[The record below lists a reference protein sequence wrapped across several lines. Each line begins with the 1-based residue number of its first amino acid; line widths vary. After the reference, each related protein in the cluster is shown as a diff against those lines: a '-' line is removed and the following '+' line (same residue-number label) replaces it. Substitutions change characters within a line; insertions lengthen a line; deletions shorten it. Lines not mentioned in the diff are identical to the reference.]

1 MANTYHQVYV
11 HSVFAVKFRNSVISN
26 AWKNDFMGVI
36 GNLLNETGCKTYIVN
51 GVEDHVHCLFG
62 LNPAISISDV
72 MRNVK
77 AKSSKWANESEHL
90 SNRFEWQKGFGVF
103 SYSHSQVDTIFKY
116 IQNQEEH
123 HKKRSFS
130 EEYLELLTKF
140 EIEYNK
146 KYLFEDLM

>member
-11 HSVFAVKFRNSVISN
+11 HSVFAVKFRNAVISN
-26 AWKNDFMGVI
+26 AWKKDFMAVI
-36 GNLLNETGCKTYIVN
+36 GNLLNESGCKTYIVN

-72 MRNVK
+72 MRSVK
-77 AKSSKWANESEHL
+77 AKSSKWANESGHL
-90 SNRFEWQKGFGVF
+90 PNRFEWQKGFGAF

-116 IQNQEEH
+116 IENQEEH

-140 EIEYNK
+140 EVEHNK

>member
-1 MANTYHQVYV
+1 MGNTYHQVYV
-11 HSVFAVKFRNSVISN
+11 HSVFAVKFRNAVISN
-26 AWKNDFMGVI
+26 AWKKDFIGVI

-72 MRNVK
+72 MRSVK
-77 AKSSKWANESEHL
+77 AKSSKWVNESRLLQH
-90 SNRFEWQKGFGVF
+90 RFEWQKGFGAF

-140 EIEYNK
+140 EVEHNK

>member
-11 HSVFAVKFRNSVISN
+11 HSVFAVKFRNAIIGN
-26 AWKNDFMGVI
+26 AWKKDFFSVI

-72 MRNVK
+72 MRSVK
-77 AKSSKWANESEHL
+77 AKSSKWVNESARL
-90 SNRFEWQKGFGVF
+90 QNRFEWQKGFGAF
-103 SYSHSQVDTIFKY
+103 SYSHSQIDTIFKY

-130 EEYLELLTKF
+130 DEYLELLTKF
-140 EIEYNK
+140 EVEHNK
-146 KYLFEDLM
+146 KYLFESLM

>member
-11 HSVFAVKFRNSVISN
+11 HSVFAVKFRNAAISN
-26 AWKNDFMGVI
+26 AWKKDFMAVI
-36 GNLLNETGCKTYIVN
+36 GNLLNESGCKTYIVN

-72 MRNVK
+72 MRSVK
-77 AKSSKWANESEHL
+77 AKSSKWANESGHL
-90 SNRFEWQKGFGVF
+90 PNRFEWQKGFGAF

-116 IQNQEEH
+116 IENQEEH

-140 EIEYNK
+140 EVEHNK